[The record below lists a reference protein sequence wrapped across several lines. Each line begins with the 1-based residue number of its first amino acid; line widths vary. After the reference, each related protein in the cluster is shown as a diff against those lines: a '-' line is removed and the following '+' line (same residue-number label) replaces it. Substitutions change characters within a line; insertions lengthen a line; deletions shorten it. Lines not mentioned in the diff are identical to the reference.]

1 MFRSIKARSLCA
13 ATFMFLL
20 TAPAF
25 AVPLAYDED
34 VDGDIFNFFTTF
46 ALDFGT
52 NTVSGTVTNVTG
64 FTDFDKFN
72 ATLPTG
78 GILES
83 VGLTL
88 TQAAGGNGS
97 FAIMFEILDASFGP
111 TPIVSGDVSGGG
123 TFLFP
128 VGQALPA
135 IGFVGLNSFPL
146 GMINDYTITLN
157 VSGGPVAVT
166 EPSIL
171 VLLGAGLLGAG
182 LASRRRKAAG

>member
-1 MFRSIKARSLCA
+1 MFRSTQARSLCA
-13 ATFMFLL
+13 AAFTFLL

-25 AVPLAYDED
+25 AIPLTYDED
-34 VDGDIFNFFTTF
+34 VDGDIVHFFTTF
-46 ALDFGT
+46 ALDFGA
-52 NTVSGTVTNVTG
+52 NTVSGTVTNVPG

-88 TQAAGGNGS
+88 TQGAGGNGS
-97 FAIMFEILDASFGP
+97 FAITFEILDISFANQ
-111 TPIVSGDVSGGG
+111 IVFQSVSSGGN
-123 TFLFP
+123 FFFP
-128 VGQALPA
+128 VGQALA
-135 IGFVGLNSFPL
+135 SIGFVGLNSFPL
-146 GMINDYTITLN
+146 GMVNDYTITLN

-166 EPSIL
+166 EPGVL

-182 LASRRRKAAG
+182 LARRRRKAVA